1 MTRKFKMIG
10 DELTFGGVTVAHMD
24 PGVSASLRDEL
35 DTFFDGL
42 TLDVV
47 TIEDAAAEAA
57 EAAGEAAAQYSG
69 AYDDGYREG
78 YDAGRRNYQGQGQ

>member
-1 MTRKFKMIG
+1 MTRKFKVIG
-10 DELTFGGVTVAHMD
+10 DELTFGGVTVAHMA

-47 TIEDAAAEAA
+47 TVAEVIKAVSEM
-57 EAAGEAAAQYSG
+57 EAQCSG
-69 AYDDGYREG
+69 AYNDGYREG
-78 YDAGRRNYQGQGQ
+78 YDAGRRNYQG

>member
-10 DELTFGGVTVAHMD
+10 DELTFGGVTVAHMA

-35 DTFFDGL
+35 DTFLDGL

-47 TIEDAAAEAA
+47 TYAEAAAEAA
-57 EAAGEAAAQYSG
+57 SQAAAECSG

-78 YDAGRRNYQGQGQ
+78 YDAGRRNYQGQG

>member
-10 DELTFGGVTVAHMD
+10 DELTFGNVTVAHMA
-24 PGVSASLRDEL
+24 PNLSASLRDEL

-47 TIEDAAAEAA
+47 TAAEAAAEAA
-57 EAAGEAAAQYSG
+57 SQAAAECSG

>member
-10 DELTFGGVTVAHMD
+10 DELTFGWVTVAHMA
-24 PGVSASLRDEL
+24 PNLSASLRDEM
-35 DTFFDGL
+35 DAFFDGL

-47 TIEDAAAEAA
+47 TIAEAAAEAA
-57 EAAGEAAAQYSG
+57 SEAAAQCSG

>member
-10 DELTFGGVTVAHMD
+10 DELTFDGVTVARMA

-42 TLDVV
+42 TLDIV
-47 TIEDAAAEAA
+47 TVAEAAAEAA
-57 EAAGEAAAQYSG
+57 SQAAAECSG

-78 YDAGRRNYQGQGQ
+78 YDAGRRNYQVQGQ

>member
-10 DELTFGGVTVAHMD
+10 DELTFGGVTVAHMA

-35 DTFFDGL
+35 DTFLDGL

-47 TIEDAAAEAA
+47 TVAEAAAEAA
-57 EAAGEAAAQYSG
+57 SQAAAECSG

>member
-10 DELTFGGVTVAHMD
+10 DELTFGGVTVAHMA
-24 PGVSASLRDEL
+24 PNLSASLRDEL
-35 DTFFDGL
+35 DMFFDGL

-47 TIEDAAAEAA
+47 TDAENDAHC
-57 EAAGEAAAQYSG
+57 SG

>member
-10 DELTFGGVTVAHMD
+10 DELTFGSVTVAHMV
-24 PGVSASLRDEL
+24 PNLSASLRDEL

-47 TIEDAAAEAA
+47 TDA
-57 EAAGEAAAQYSG
+57 EAAAQCSG
-69 AYDDGYREG
+69 AYDDGYRGG

>member
-10 DELTFGGVTVAHMD
+10 DELTFGWVTVAHMA
-24 PGVSASLRDEL
+24 PNLSASLRDEL

-42 TLDVV
+42 TLDV
-47 TIEDAAAEAA
+47 TPDADV
-57 EAAGEAAAQYSG
+57 AAQCSG

>member
-10 DELTFGGVTVAHMD
+10 DELTFGGVTVARMD

-35 DTFFDGL
+35 DAFFDGL

-47 TIEDAAAEAA
+47 TVAEAAAEAA
-57 EAAGEAAAQYSG
+57 SQAAAECSG

-78 YDAGRRNYQGQGQ
+78 YDAGRRIYQGQGQ

>member
-1 MTRKFKMIG
+1 MTRKFKTIG
-10 DELTFGGVTVAHMD
+10 DELTFGGVTVAHMA

-47 TIEDAAAEAA
+47 TVAEAAAEAA
-57 EAAGEAAAQYSG
+57 SQAAAECSG

>member
-1 MTRKFKMIG
+1 MTRKFKLIG
-10 DELTFGGVTVAHMD
+10 DELTFGGVTVARMD
-24 PGVSASLRDEL
+24 SGVSASLRDEL

-42 TLDVV
+42 TLDV
-47 TIEDAAAEAA
+47 TPDADV
-57 EAAGEAAAQYSG
+57 AAQCSG

>member
-10 DELTFGGVTVAHMD
+10 DEVTFGGVTVARMD

-42 TLDVV
+42 TLDV
-47 TIEDAAAEAA
+47 TLDADVAAEC
-57 EAAGEAAAQYSG
+57 SG

>member
-10 DELTFGGVTVAHMD
+10 DELTFGGVTVAHMA
-24 PGVSASLRDEL
+24 PNLSATTRDEL

-47 TIEDAAAEAA
+47 TVAEAAAEAA
-57 EAAGEAAAQYSG
+57 SEAAAQCSG

>member
-47 TIEDAAAEAA
+47 TIAEAAAEAA
-57 EAAGEAAAQYSG
+57 SQAAAECSG